1 MSVTDAFGD
10 IIRERR
16 IALGITQQELAR
28 QIGCARVTI
37 QKIET
42 HHRHP
47 SLALAERLA
56 DYLDLTSDDHYI
68 QISPIQI
75 ASSAKLPLLPT
86 PLFGRIDEVEAL
98 QDQLIQPE
106 IRLLTVMGPPGVGK
120 TSLAIHVATLVQQH
134 YHRNVIWLS
143 LASVNH
149 PDMVLHEIAQTLEV
163 QEVTYQSLFETIQRT
178 IRKRRVLLLLD
189 NFEHLIAATPIIIE
203 LLAHNPHLKLLVTSR
218 TRLGIRGEH
227 TFIVE
232 PLPLPSLGYVCVEDL
247 LLQSPAVLL
256 FTERAKSAYQYF
268 TLTDANATEVIDIC
282 QRLDGLPL
290 AIELAAARSA
300 TLTPP
305 MLLTQLKQQLAILA
319 DPTNQL
325 PLRQQTLDAAIAW
338 SYDLLTDAEQQL
350 LQYLATFAQGES
362 LDAIAA
368 LCDIHH
374 LDTPEGVRLIH
385 TLDSLIQHSLVYTMV
400 ATDGEMHYA
409 MLETIRSY
417 ARKQLMTHPEVTILF
432 HRHAN
437 YYYHFLTQ
445 ANSNLQGPDAKLWV
459 ARLIEAFP
467 SLRLAFQWLITQEIN
482 GAAHFVVAA
491 RVLFDRCSYAT
502 NGRQWLTQVFEHAEH
517 ATIEPTLRA
526 ELHQMAGNLAYMQGE
541 YSLGEY
547 HLQETLAVYTQLQD
561 LSGLSK
567 ITNHLG
573 NLAMRQRRYSDAQTW
588 YTQSLNWAWQGDNQ
602 HTIARAL
609 YGLAGVAGALA
620 RWEEAQHLHRQT
632 LEIRRQLN
640 DSWGMALNLLGLGNV
655 LRQCGQTDQARE
667 LCERSL
673 TLWKDNHDLRGT
685 AGALHALGHIALEQN
700 RLEEAHQY
708 FVESTQA
715 WQQLGMSLELGWS
728 LEAFACLAAQQT
740 QKAQA
745 SALFTAATAVR
756 TWLQSPRTPAECLQ
770 LKAVIQADRE
780 LDHLANDIS
789 ISMEEARMLLDEIV
803 DGNFIFH
810 DSGQS
815 KEIGTQ
821 NRRDTFESRYRL

>member
-10 IIRERR
+10 IIRDRR
-16 IALGITQQELAR
+16 IALGMTQQELAS

-56 DYLDLTSDDHYI
+56 DYLDLTSDDHHT

-98 QDQLIQPE
+98 QDQLIQSE

-149 PDMVLHEIAQTLEV
+149 PDLVLYEIAQALEI
-163 QEVTYQSLFETIQRT
+163 QEVTYQSLVEIIQCT

-189 NFEHLIAATPIIIE
+189 NFEHLIAATPIITE
-203 LLAHNPHLKLLVTSR
+203 LLDDNPNMQLMVTSR
-218 TRLGIRGEH
+218 TRLGIPGEH
-227 TFIVE
+227 TFTVE
-232 PLPLPSLGYVCVEDL
+232 PLPAPSHEYACAEEL
-247 LLQSPAVLL
+247 LRQSPAVML
-256 FTERAKSAYQYF
+256 FTERAKAAYHHF
-268 TLTDANATEVIDIC
+268 TLSEFNAAEVTEIC

-305 MLLTQLKQQLAILA
+305 MLLTQLEQQLDILV

-325 PLRQQTLDAAIAW
+325 PPRQQTLDTAIAW

-350 LQYLATFAQGES
+350 LQYLAVFAHGES

-374 LDTPEGVRLIH
+374 LDTPEGVWLIH
-385 TLDSLIQHSLVYTMV
+385 TLDSLVQHSLVYTMI
-400 ATDGEMHYA
+400 AADGEMHYA

-417 ARKQLMTHPEVTILF
+417 ARKQLMIHPEVTILF
-432 HRHAN
+432 HRHAD
-437 YYYHFLTQ
+437 YYYRFLTQ
-445 ANSNLQGPDAKLWV
+445 ANSHVRGPDAKLWV
-459 ARLIEAFP
+459 SRLIEAFP
-467 SLRLAFQWLITQEIN
+467 NLRLAFHWLITQDVGVN
-482 GAAHFVVAA
+482 DTARFVVAA
-491 RVLFDRCSYAT
+491 RSLFDRCSYAT
-502 NGRQWLTQVFEHAEH
+502 EGRQWLTQVLEHTAH
-517 ATIEPTLRA
+517 ATIEPTLQA

-541 YSLGEY
+541 YSLGEH
-547 HLQETLAVYTQLQD
+547 HLRETLAVYTQIQD
-561 LSGLSK
+561 LPGLAK

-573 NLAMRQRRYSDAQTW
+573 NLTMRQGRYNDAQTW
-588 YTQSLNWAWQGDNQ
+588 YTQSLNWARQDGNQ
-602 HTIARAL
+602 RTIARAL
-609 YGLAGVAGALA
+609 YGLAGVAGALTK
-620 RWEEAQHLHRQT
+620 WEEAQDLHRQT
-632 LEIRRQLN
+632 LDLRKQLN

-655 LRQCGQTDQARE
+655 LRQCGQTDQAQA

-673 TLWKDNHDLRGT
+673 TLWKENHDLRGT

-700 RLEEAHQY
+700 RLEEARQY
-708 FVESTQA
+708 FVESTRA
-715 WQQLGMSLELGWS
+715 WQKLGMSLELAWS
-728 LEAFACLAAQQT
+728 LEAFARLAAQQQQT
-740 QKAQA
+740 TQA
-745 SALFTAATAVR
+745 STFFTTATAVR

-770 LKAVIQADRE
+770 LITVIQADRAY
-780 LDHLANDIS
+780 DHLPNHCL
-789 ISMEEARMLLDEIV
+789 ISMGDARMLLDEVIAEV
-803 DGNFIFH
+803 
-810 DSGQS
+810 
-815 KEIGTQ
+815 
-821 NRRDTFESRYRL
+821 